1 MRNSFFD
8 GLVEST
14 NDFNVTT
21 TKNHN
26 RHNSLKVPAL
36 ILDAN
41 GSMNFDASMEFRA
54 MNGKAGTGGLQS
66 TTVKKKIDI
75 VLMSERS

>member
-1 MRNSFFD
+1 M
-8 GLVEST
+8 
-14 NDFNVTT
+14 
-21 TKNHN
+21 
-26 RHNSLKVPAL
+26 PAL
-36 ILDAN
+36 TLDAN